1 MRYLLILFIV
11 LASALMSGCN
21 SAISNLKPFKLEIQQ
36 GNVVTS
42 KMLLQL
48 RPGMT
53 KSQVRYI
60 MGTPL
65 IVDSFHSNRWD
76 YIFQLRQA
84 GKITEQKR
92 VVLDFESELLKSVR
106 GDVMQTADV
115 GVVKLT
121 PAAEA
126 TAPKTKNSKDSTGE
140 SFSDK
145 LKFWKDDKPATP
157 VEANAEATKPS
168 PVILPAT
175 NSEIVAPVVPA
186 IKATEGV
193 TAAAV
198 VGGGA
203 DSSTKN
209 AELLA
214 LPTPPAIGPSIIA
227 PNEAAVITQSIPDSS
242 ASMPS
247 PAEPVVS
254 AMTPANIE
262 EQPIVTTTK
271 SNTGA
276 LADYELKFDRTL
288 DFKRGNVTNETKS
301 SEIKS
306 LVTPNKNS
314 PIKSTTSQPDTEPG
328 YFERILEKIGF

>member
-1 MRYLLILFIV
+1 MLG
-11 LASALMSGCN
+11 SALMSGCN
-21 SAISNLKPFKLEIQQ
+21 STISNLKPFKLEIQQ

-145 LKFWKDDKPATP
+145 LKFWKDDKPASP
-157 VEANAEATKPS
+157 VEANPEATKLS

-175 NSEIVAPVVPA
+175 NSEIAAPVVPA

-193 TAAAV
+193 TAAAAV
-198 VGGGA
+198 SGSA
-203 DSSTKN
+203 DSSAKN

-214 LPTPPAIGPSIIA
+214 LPTSPAIGPSMIA

-254 AMTPANIE
+254 AMTPADIE
-262 EQPIVTTTK
+262 EQPIVQPIITTPK

-288 DFKRGNVTNETKS
+288 DFKRGNLTNQIKS
-301 SEIKS
+301 IEIKS
-306 LVTPNKNS
+306 PVTPNKNS
-314 PIKSTTSQPDTEPG
+314 PIKNTSNQPDSEPG